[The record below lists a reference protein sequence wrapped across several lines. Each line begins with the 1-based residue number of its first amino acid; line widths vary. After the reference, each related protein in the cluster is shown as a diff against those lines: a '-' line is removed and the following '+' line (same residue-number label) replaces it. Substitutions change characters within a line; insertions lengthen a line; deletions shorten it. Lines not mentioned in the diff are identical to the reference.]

1 MPRLTGTASPIQIG
15 TEGYTLRA
23 PGLVGEVRA
32 MSAVENST
40 RGDGGLKE
48 PALQAA
54 IRQAGMVPGAV
65 FEFAIESETPAV
77 KPDGTRAEGLTAT
90 TREGAPALELAVPH
104 LQRGAAY
111 AVLYTDEADVSRWI
125 MPENPPD
132 AAVAAGAP
140 VVFNL
145 PRQSAPTPPPAGD
158 GTQTRGAGTKLGRRL
173 VRVVAWAGAPL
184 LGPAVRAAAQAWE
197 EVKRPYG
204 LHRVTPDGYSADP
217 VFAQPAAWS
226 ELGAGRALLQLHG
239 SYSSSEASFAALGRE
254 ALGTLASRYPAGVF
268 AFNHPSLHHA
278 PQENV
283 QFFLDQLP
291 PDVSLDLDVMTHSR
305 GGLVGRELVR
315 RLGELRGQGRA
326 VQVRRALLVASPN
339 QGTILTDPQNGI
351 DLLDRYTNL
360 LTDLPDSVYTYVLEG
375 LLAVVKLTAFIALAE
390 LPGLNCLPPN
400 NPYLQ
405 GLNDAA
411 VATNGGAEFYAISAD
426 FTPDAPGLL
435 ARLGKLAGDKFID
448 SVFGS
453 ANDVVVPTLGGY
465 AAGAHT
471 GGFPLDEAHHAIFS
485 GAARVHHSNY
495 FSTPVVRA
503 QILEWLTGA

>member
-32 MSAVENST
+32 MSAVENTT

-65 FEFAIESETPAV
+65 FELAIESESPAT
-77 KPDGTRAEGLTAT
+77 KPDGTRADGLTAT
-90 TREGAPALELAVPH
+90 TREGEPAVELAVPH
-104 LQRGAAY
+104 LQPGVAY
-111 AVLYTDEADVSRWI
+111 AVLYTDEADVSRWV

-132 AAVAAGAP
+132 GAVPAGAP
-140 VVFNL
+140 VRFNL
-145 PRQSAPTPPPAGD
+145 PRESAPPPPAASD
-158 GTQTRGAGTKLGRRL
+158 GTVTRGSGTKLGRRL
-173 VRVVAWAGAPL
+173 VRLVAWAGAPL

-197 EVKRPYG
+197 EAKRPYG
-204 LHRVTPDGYSADP
+204 LHRVTPEGYTGAT
-217 VFAQPAAWS
+217 VQGTPAAWS
-226 ELGAGRALLQLHG
+226 ELGAGRALLLLHG
-239 SYSSSEASFAALGRE
+239 TFSSSEASFAALGRE
-254 ALGTLASRYPAGVF
+254 ALATLAGRYPAGVF

-278 PQENV
+278 PEANV

-291 PDVSLDLDVMTHSR
+291 PELSLDLDVMTHSR

-315 RLGELRGQGRA
+315 RLGALAAQGRA
-326 VQVRRALLVASPN
+326 VQVRKALLVASPN
-339 QGTILTDPQNGI
+339 QGTILTDPKHGI

-375 LLAVVKLTAFIALAE
+375 VLALVKLSAFIALAE

-405 GLNDAA
+405 GLNAA
-411 VATNGGAEFYAISAD
+411 AEGGAEFYAISAD

-448 SVFGS
+448 SVFGG

-465 AAGAHT
+465 AAGDHT
-471 GGFPLDEAHHAIFS
+471 GGFPLDEAHRVIFS

-503 QILEWLTGA
+503 QILEWLTGE